1 MSLTL
6 KQLESFQKTYKSVA
20 PLADYNRAMKS
31 LFPTAEIF
39 KVAREPAL
47 ARLADNPAQ
56 AVFERILKQTN
67 IVRSLDYAKSMVA
80 KQLKLTESQHALF
93 REQSALMQHVIP
105 DSYRKHLDWFTSPAA
120 LTSQIEAFRTLHSS
134 TFGDLLNSHTTATE
148 QLLQR
153 RYSGLNISDS
163 IGELLAKR
171 YGLSV
176 DIDDVGSLIAADE
189 SLPDLPDAFQQ
200 LPIDKALEKPEVQY
214 WFEQLSLGLKKIVSV
229 VLIRWLLIG
238 VVCGVGTDIVKETI
252 RDHATSYIGDEDAS
266 RQVRKGIQNTV
277 GSDDHWHYLKNFRTI
292 TRNNVY
298 LRSSPSENAE
308 IQEMLQANTP
318 LYVMDKSN
326 RQWLA
331 VEVEI
336 NGEKI
341 QGWVSRRYTLPLHRH

>member
-134 TFGDLLNSHTTATE
+134 TD
-148 QLLQR
+148 R
-153 RYSGLNISDS
+153 
-163 IGELLAKR
+163 K
-171 YGLSV
+171 
-176 DIDDVGSLIAADE
+176 
-189 SLPDLPDAFQQ
+189 
-200 LPIDKALEKPEVQY
+200 
-214 WFEQLSLGLKKIVSV
+214 SV
-229 VLIRWLLIG
+229 V
-238 VVCGVGTDIVKETI
+238 
-252 RDHATSYIGDEDAS
+252 
-266 RQVRKGIQNTV
+266 
-277 GSDDHWHYLKNFRTI
+277 
-292 TRNNVY
+292 
-298 LRSSPSENAE
+298 
-308 IQEMLQANTP
+308 
-318 LYVMDKSN
+318 
-326 RQWLA
+326 
-331 VEVEI
+331 
-336 NGEKI
+336 
-341 QGWVSRRYTLPLHRH
+341 